1 MAKDGGFFSGS
12 ARKDNRIAGN
22 LGPSTP
28 IRGEYTLGPL
38 NKNQGATYP
47 SNVRPKKGFGLKDLY
62 GSKSFFSPSGN
73 EVGQIA
79 SATTDLSGLTAAAL
93 PSDYKET
100 ESQVNLNNM
109 LRDNFGDDVD
119 SMDYGTKQMFKDY
132 FQRPDGT
139 FDSPV
144 KYQDN
149 LINKAFTNTKIAASD
164 FDKEGYDNFL
174 RKDFGIDSES
184 GVYKT
189 FPNNIKFDLKKQFK
203 EKNNLKFQDSSF
215 APQDTKVAMMQGD
228 NLGGPAA
235 LLGGVL
241 TIGGMGVNAVKDVYQ
256 NLAPKLKKNIEDRVN
271 PEENKVSI
279 GDRVGGFLN
288 SMMGISPVAAG
299 TLDANQQ
306 VSQVSERPKLSYVN
320 PDAKTMS
327 LSEIGEAFK
336 PKNLFGYKDKF
347 GRFDD
352 PGSPL
357 ARDRAET
364 IQRVAQNFS
373 SPITADART
382 IGQIRADQKER
393 MRENARLRNE
403 SFQRGERVQQKS
415 ADVTY
420 GTNMLSNPAF
430 GFRDKMTDAAKAQYD
445 KSAKDATEMARTDP
459 SLGNV
464 VTQTFNRVSGFF
476 KGPQASLEK
485 IGERQLRL
493 ANKEINRPT
502 YQKEAYARRV
512 LGITNDQLK
521 AKNLQQIRA
530 NAYARNQAFQNEKV
544 QRALEKSALRRGENV
559 GTGRDG
565 GFGLGTSG
573 QGMPSNPKGFSG
585 YSRKSSTST
594 GTGTGTSSSKS
605 RPGSKKASRGSSPGS
620 RSRGG
625 TGTGGS
631 KAKSSG
637 SRGQGGGTASRSKG
651 GSFGGSRRST
661 NTSKSRRR
669 CDIRTKIDITSLTN
683 QNLVKDDLAS
693 IAYFV
698 QELRGE

>member
-12 ARKDNRIAGN
+12 ASRDKRIAGK
-22 LGPSTP
+22 L
-28 IRGEYTLGPL
+28 
-38 NKNQGATYP
+38 
-47 SNVRPKKGFGLKDLY
+47 
-62 GSKSFFSPSGN
+62 
-73 EVGQIA
+73 
-79 SATTDLSGLTAAAL
+79 
-93 PSDYKET
+93 
-100 ESQVNLNNM
+100 
-109 LRDNFGDDVD
+109 
-119 SMDYGTKQMFKDY
+119 
-132 FQRPDGT
+132 
-139 FDSPV
+139 
-144 KYQDN
+144 
-149 LINKAFTNTKIAASD
+149 AASD
-164 FDKEGYDNFL
+164 FTQIDDTSFLDRDDDYKKEM
-174 RKDFGIDSES
+174 
-184 GVYKT
+184 
-189 FPNNIKFDLKKQFK
+189 NNIYGEKNYQKLPGFIKKDLKLDYLDRNPIKY
-203 EKNNLKFQDSSF
+203 KNFQDSSF
-215 APQDTKVAMMQGD
+215 VPKDTRIAMMQGD

-241 TIGGMGVNAVKDVYQ
+241 TIGGMGVNAVKNMYQ
-256 NLAPKLKKNIEDRVN
+256 NFAPKLKENIDKKLN
-271 PEENKVSI
+271 PEDNRASI
-279 GDRVGGFLN
+279 GDKVGGFLN
-288 SMMGISPVAAG
+288 KMMGISPVAAG

-306 VSQVSERPKLSYVN
+306 VSQVSERPKLNYVN

-327 LSEIGEAFK
+327 LGEIGEAFK

-382 IGQIRADQKER
+382 IGQIRADQEAR

-430 GFRDKMTDAAKAQYD
+430 GFRDKMTDAAKAKYD
-445 KSAKDATEMARTDP
+445 QSAKDATEMARTDP

-464 VTQTFNRVSGFF
+464 AMQTFNRVSGFF
-476 KGPQASLEK
+476 GGPQGSLEK

-502 YQKEAYARRV
+502 YQKEAYARKF

-544 QRALEKSALRRGENV
+544 QRALEKSALRRGENI
-559 GTGRDG
+559 GTGSDG

-573 QGMPSNPKGFSG
+573 QGMPSSPKGFSG
-585 YSRKSSTST
+585 YSRKSSPST
-594 GTGTGTSSSKS
+594 GTGTGTST
-605 RPGSKKASRGSSPGS
+605 S

-625 TGTGGS
+625 IS
-631 KAKSSG
+631 KST
-637 SRGQGGGTASRSKG
+637 SRGQGGGPSSRSKG
-651 GSFGGSRRST
+651 GTGTGKSTQGRGGRRGGSTGGSGASSKGGTGTGRTSTSRKASKASKGRTGRGRSQ
-661 NTSKSRRR
+661 

-683 QNLVKDDLAS
+683 QNLIKDDLATV
-693 IAYFV
+693 AYFV
-698 QELRGE
+698 QELKGE

>member
-1 MAKDGGFFSGS
+1 MAREGGFFSPSAKRDNRSLGS
-12 ARKDNRIAGN
+12 LGATNKKPLSPIGSDAYNKEVEGFIQDFKDDFMYRKKFDVDTGERKDRYGRPIPGERFGEEEMRRDYPFRRQFRYENFDGEKY
-22 LGPSTP
+22 TP
-28 IRGEYTLGPL
+28 GVP
-38 NKNQGATYP
+38 
-47 SNVRPKKGFGLKDLY
+47 FG
-62 GSKSFFSPSGN
+62 
-73 EVGQIA
+73 QA
-79 SATTDLSGLTAAAL
+79 
-93 PSDYKET
+93 ET
-100 ESQVNLNNM
+100 
-109 LRDNFGDDVD
+109 
-119 SMDYGTKQMFKDY
+119 
-132 FQRPDGT
+132 
-139 FDSPV
+139 
-144 KYQDN
+144 
-149 LINKAFTNTKIAASD
+149 
-164 FDKEGYDNFL
+164 
-174 RKDFGIDSES
+174 
-184 GVYKT
+184 
-189 FPNNIKFDLKKQFK
+189 
-203 EKNNLKFQDSSF
+203 
-215 APQDTKVAMMQGD
+215 DTKVAMLGGD
-228 NLGGPAA
+228 NLGGYGA
-235 LLGGVL
+235 LGIAGSVFGLGLKG
-241 TIGGMGVNAVKDVYQ
+241 IQSAIEGGKR
-256 NLAPKLKKNIEDRVN
+256 LKENIEKRVN
-271 PEENKVSI
+271 PEANKVSI

-364 IQRVAQNFS
+364 MQRVAQNFNA
-373 SPITADART
+373 PITADART
-382 IGQIRADQKER
+382 IGQIRADQEAR

-420 GTNMLSNPAF
+420 NTGMLSNPAY
-430 GFRDKMTDAAKAQYD
+430 GFREKMTDAAKAKYD
-445 KSAKDATEMARTDP
+445 QSAKDATEMARTDP

-464 VTQTFNRVSGFF
+464 AMQTFNRISGFF
-476 KGPQASLEK
+476 GGPQASLEK

-502 YQKEAYARRV
+502 YQKEAYARKF

-544 QRALEKSALRRGENV
+544 QRALEKSAKRRGENV
-559 GTGRDG
+559 GTGTDG

-585 YSRKSSTST
+585 YSRKSTPST
-594 GTGTGTSSSKS
+594 GTTT
-605 RPGSKKASRGSSPGS
+605 S

-625 TGTGGS
+625 ISKSTSRGQGGGPSSRSKGGVSRGGS
-631 KAKSSG
+631 KAKASG

-669 CDIRTKIDITSLTN
+669 CDIRTKIDISNLNN
-683 QNLVKDDLAS
+683 QNLIKDDLATV
-693 IAYFV
+693 AYFV
-698 QELRGE
+698 QEIRGE